1 MLTHLKNLILD
12 MDGVLW
18 HGNTPLPGLVE
29 FFDTLRRLD
38 INFALATNNAAKT
51 ATMYS
56 EKLKSFGV
64 EVAPE
69 QIVTASQATASYL
82 HEEYPAGARLYTPG
96 AEGLRDALTAQGF
109 TLISQEEAYNGAQ
122 ADAVVVGFNPHA
134 TYQLLAMGAH
144 LINQGARFIG
154 TNPDPSFPSEIGPL
168 PGAGALLA
176 FIEAGTGVTPTI
188 IGKPGPI
195 MFQQA
200 VKRLGGTL
208 ENSAMVGDRLTTD
221 ILGGKNAGL
230 HTILVLSGISN
241 LEDVKSQAIT
251 PDYIFA
257 DITELAAA
265 LIQDNS

>member
-1 MLTHLKNLILD
+1 

-134 TYQLLAMGAH
+134 TYQLLAMGAPSSTRAPASSAPTPTPPSPVKSGRCLAPALCSLSSKREPASH
-144 LINQGARFIG
+144 PPSSANQGR
-154 TNPDPSFPSEIGPL
+154 
-168 PGAGALLA
+168 
-176 FIEAGTGVTPTI
+176 
-188 IGKPGPI
+188 I